1 MSGVSF
7 AGRSGVARGPGC
19 GFVVT
24 VQPVQGS
31 DGEHL
36 AWFRSEPMQAT
47 YSVLFRDSLMGAI
60 ALHEFCEM
68 IRRKYKV
75 DGVRIEVCD
84 QQVAFRSQAVL
95 DVLSSRQHR
104 STPYGV

>member
-1 MSGVSF
+1 MRGGSF
-7 AGRSGVARGPGC
+7 AVRSVEQHVGRGL
-19 GFVVT
+19 VVT
-24 VQPVQGS
+24 VQPVGGS

-47 YSVLFRDSLMGAI
+47 YSVFFRHTLMSPI

-75 DGVRIEVCD
+75 DGIRLHVCD
-84 QQVAFRSQAVL
+84 QQIAFRSPAVL
-95 DVLSSRQHR
+95 DVLSGQHR
-104 STPYGV
+104 STPHGV